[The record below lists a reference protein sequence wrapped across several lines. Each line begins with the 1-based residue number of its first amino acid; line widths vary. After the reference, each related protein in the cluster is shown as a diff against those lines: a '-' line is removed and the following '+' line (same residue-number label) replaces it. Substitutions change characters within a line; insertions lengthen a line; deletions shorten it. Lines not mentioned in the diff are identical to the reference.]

1 MIIVVKIFHLTDNYD
16 EIVKRRESAQRKTVE
31 HRLEMTQKTAQYTAA
46 VTVVLTVIE

>member
-1 MIIVVKIFHLTDNYD
+1 MIIVVKIFRLTDNYD
-16 EIVKRRESAQRKTVE
+16 EIVKRRESAHKKTAE